1 MGKRGVGRRGVGR
14 RCDWRSRRCGR
25 AVALGRRFGLGAKSH
40 RSLAAGARQLV
51 GAGDVAQ
58 HAEAAIAAK
67 IAVAVKHRKS
77 RQLDREPLARLVDR
91 PRQRDAAPGLVRGDR
106 ARHLVVGIEVQFGGD
121 LAPQPAERR
130 RRARPHELDE
140 LVRADG
146 EAAVRIHLPDEAQR
160 MAALARRNVDCGS
173 LGRRQDQLDG
183 AGVCLRRRRTV
194 RERFRWRGRWRGD
207 SGRLACVRLRTW
219 RCFNVQGS
227 GRGGGHL
234 LDGPRTWR
242 RFNVQESRCSSRRL
256 RGGQGTRRRFSVG
269 GRRRGRRRWRA
280 RFCRSLFRKNFAC
293 PRSKHQHQD
302 GRSIAAEALDGDR
315 SVGCR
320 AAGAAVDEGGGGD
333 GVDAERRQRRR
344 ADKARERRFGRIK
357 KRALAGEGRERTPA
371 IGKQPAHTLAER
383 QRRPRRLGGDDQDD
397 GRAVGENEARA
408 NTGERAAEVG
418 TETAQAFEPRLARR
432 RQGRSQTDDLRGGRV
447 LGAEPALLAFA
458 RVRRSEDRGAD
469 GVRPDDAR
477 SVRAP
482 EPRGGWA
489 RGMGRELCGELRIAQ
504 RRQH

>member
-1 MGKRGVGRRGVGR
+1 M
-14 RCDWRSRRCGR
+14 
-25 AVALGRRFGLGAKSH
+25 
-40 RSLAAGARQLV
+40 
-51 GAGDVAQ
+51 
-58 HAEAAIAAK
+58 
-67 IAVAVKHRKS
+67 
-77 RQLDREPLARLVDR
+77 
-91 PRQRDAAPGLVRGDR
+91 RGDR

-130 RRARPHELDE
+130 RRARAHELDE

-146 EAAVRIHLPDEAQR
+146 EAAIRIHLPDEAQR
-160 MAALARRNVDCGS
+160 MAALARRNVGCGS

-320 AAGAAVDEGGGGD
+320 AAGAAVDKGGGGD
-333 GVDAERRQRRR
+333 GVDAECRERRC